1 MKYFFLSI
9 FILLF
14 SKNIAETV
22 DSQIDLEKK
31 EQQEIAKE
39 KINEYLKSLDLVNK
53 KTLTREEVI
62 NIFRKI
68 FEISVIEVKDLTD
81 EKEKYLEKGKNS

>member
-39 KINEYLKSLDLVNK
+39 KINEV
-53 KTLTREEVI
+53 
-62 NIFRKI
+62 
-68 FEISVIEVKDLTD
+68 
-81 EKEKYLEKGKNS
+81 